1 MQFTF
6 QNLNLA
12 NPADVDQA
20 CKILR
25 SFATVPAEMLAST
38 SVITI
43 TLEANGYITDSPVAP
58 IADAESV
65 STLFQ
70 GQTRAFLERMID
82 SIRSKGGVTLKD
94 AATMQGIGIDTARA
108 YLRNAGRTAKAHGVA
123 MPIVPKW
130 DADKGCNVY
139 GV

>member
-1 MQFTF
+1 M
-6 QNLNLA
+6 
-12 NPADVDQA
+12 
-20 CKILR
+20 
-25 SFATVPAEMLAST
+25 
-38 SVITI
+38 
-43 TLEANGYITDSPVAP
+43 TD
-58 IADAESV
+58 EGV